1 MADLVLTVQA
11 KSQEAAESMLARACK
26 EFGLR
31 PLYSGRALDMPAR
44 GGRFM
49 ARAELPEQDERTE
62 D

>member
-1 MADLVLTVQA
+1 MATMLTVQA
-11 KSQEAAESMLARACK
+11 ATQEAAESLLARAC
-26 EFGLR
+26 EALGLR

-49 ARAELPEQDERTE
+49 ARAELPEPDERPE